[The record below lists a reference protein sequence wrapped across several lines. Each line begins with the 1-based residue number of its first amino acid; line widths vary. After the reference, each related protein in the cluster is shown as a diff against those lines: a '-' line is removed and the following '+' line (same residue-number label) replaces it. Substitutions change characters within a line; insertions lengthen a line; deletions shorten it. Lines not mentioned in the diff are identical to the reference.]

1 MKGNAYFENMENE
14 DKIIMNV
21 PEVLRSF
28 LLKKG
33 IKQSDVAEEMR
44 YKNSQNL
51 SIKLNSN
58 KKRISTEVIEK
69 MSIATNINMFK
80 VLAIEFENLTGI
92 REPKTKN
99 VNSSQL
105 EKALMDFIIERFPN
119 VINR

>member
-1 MKGNAYFENMENE
+1 MENE

-99 VNSSQL
+99 ANSSQL